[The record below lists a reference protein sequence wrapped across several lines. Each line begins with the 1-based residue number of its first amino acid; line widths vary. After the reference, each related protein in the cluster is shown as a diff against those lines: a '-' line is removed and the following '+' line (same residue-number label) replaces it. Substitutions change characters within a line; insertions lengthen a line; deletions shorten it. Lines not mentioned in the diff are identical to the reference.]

1 MITGRRP
8 SCNRIPYGRGKR
20 SGQMFDGG
28 KYPRFLSVGGGKSTV
43 SYYGADQSVMQIWTG
58 SAEVAAA
65 WNVNGQ
71 LVSYGVCG
79 LRHGALYSGVS
90 GQQLMNGGHVLRWR
104 WRQTGRE
111 FPGSGDRQMVRL

>member
-1 MITGRRP
+1 VFG
-8 SCNRIPYGRGKR
+8 
-20 SGQMFDGG
+20 GG

-43 SYYGADQSVMQIWTG
+43 SYYDADQSVMQIWTG

-79 LRHGALYSGVS
+79 FKHGALT
-90 GQQLMNGGHVLRWR
+90 VLWRVGTAIDRWWAR
-104 WRQTGRE
+104 ATLALA
-111 FPGSGDRQMVRL
+111 SDRARISR